1 MDKYEYKL
9 KSDQIK
15 KLYEGRDFK
24 TLLNVADSIDWR
36 KVNSNVLLNIVA
48 DAYEQENRLEEA
60 CDLLL
65 MAYDRTTF
73 GRNLAYRLCQLSV
86 KLGRMSEAVDFY
98 TDFVRKAPKDPNQF
112 ILKYEILKAK
122 NAGAEE
128 LIKALEAYLVLDI
141 DEKWQYE
148 LALLYKETDQG
159 VKCIELCNEISLWFS
174 ETDYVKKALD
184 LKKEYMPLTQ
194 EQERKYNGL
203 PAVQKEEPKEEESQD
218 EYFSEDYQNDEY
230 FSEEQTMLMDAI
242 KDVVEFKTEED
253 SSEEDPQDNEIAQEE
268 EYFHSEEIFKDEE
281 MQEIS
286 TPDVYIPEEE
296 FEVPLEEPEHETF
309 TEELEEPE
317 ITENPQTEPEE
328 EFEEVPETQEAQD
341 LTTENIEIPEE
352 EIIDEQIEGQ
362 MTLENLLEVYQEKE
376 DEETRQAEEERLARA
391 ELIAERTKQL
401 REEVEKQNNIELD
414 GPFGDIFAKEL
425 ESEPFTIEEENDEDE
440 TYTSD
445 EAQEEQILS
454 PDMKSQF
461 ERYLPINNMEKQL
474 AITLNNLINCYNEDG
489 TSSTNNIVIM
499 GDEKSGKT
507 SLIIDIIKVVNK
519 ERNRSGRKIAKIKGE
534 SLNRKGMSVT
544 MPKLFGSD
552 LIIERAGNLNPETIQ
567 DLVNVMKGYT
577 EDMIVIL
584 EDSEV
589 AIERLFKV
597 NKELIDLF
605 TNIIKI
611 KEIGVKEWVEVAK
624 DYSRRRG
631 YIVDE
636 MGTLALHVKIGNAYS
651 RELKLE
657 PEEIE
662 AIVDEAIEKSKRKKR
677 YSKKH
682 KVEGFAVLRESDFM

>member
-24 TLLNVADSIDWR
+24 TVINIADSIDWR
-36 KVNSNVLLNIVA
+36 KINNNVLINIVA
-48 DAYEQENRLEEA
+48 DSYEQENRLEEA

-65 MAYDRTTF
+65 MAYDRTAF
-73 GRNLAYRLCQLSV
+73 GRNLAYRLCLLSV
-86 KLGRMSEAVDFY
+86 KLGRITEAVDFY

-122 NAGAEE
+122 NALIEDR
-128 LIKALEAYLVLDI
+128 IKALESFLLLDI
-141 DEKWQYE
+141 DERWEYE
-148 LALLYKETDQG
+148 LALLYKEADQG
-159 VKCIELCNEISLWFS
+159 VKCIEMCNEIALWFS
-174 ETDYVKKALD
+174 DSEYVQKALE
-184 LKKEYMPLTQ
+184 LKMQYMPLTF
-194 EQERKYNGL
+194 EQERKFNGL
-203 PAVQKEEPKEEESQD
+203 PPIQHEEPEEEQ
-218 EYFSEDYQNDEY
+218 EYFSEDYQNEEY
-230 FSEEQTMLMDAI
+230 MSEEQSMLMGVI
-242 KDVVEFKTEED
+242 RDVAEFSKEEVPQ
-253 SSEEDPQDNEIAQEE
+253 EEVPQEE
-268 EYFHSEEIFKDEE
+268 EFSFNEDYFNDEE
-281 MQEIS
+281 MQEIIP
-286 TPDVYIPEEE
+286 PDVYIPEED
-296 FEVPLEEPEHETF
+296 FEAPLEEPVHEI
-309 TEELEEPE
+309 LQVEEPE
-317 ITENPQTEPEE
+317 EVIEDEKPKEE
-328 EFEEVPETQEAQD
+328 LAEEKPKEIFEEVS
-341 LTTENIEIPEE
+341 EE
-352 EIIDEQIEGQ
+352 VDDQIEGQ
-362 MTLENLLEVYQEKE
+362 VTLESLLEEYQIKE
-376 DEETRQAEEERLARA
+376 DEAMRLAEEERMARA
-391 ELIAERTKQL
+391 ELIAEKTKQL
-401 REEVEKQNNIELD
+401 REEIEKQNNLELD
-414 GPFGDIFAKEL
+414 GPFGDIFAREMEL
-425 ESEPFTIEEENDEDE
+425 EPFTMEEEVYESE
-440 TYTSD
+440 T
-445 EAQEEQILS
+445 ENEEEEHEEYGLS
-454 PDMKSQF
+454 PEMIDQF

-474 AITLNNLINCYNEDG
+474 AITLNNLINYYKDDG

-519 ERNRSGRKIAKIKGE
+519 ERNRTGRKIAKIKGE
-534 SLNRKGMSVT
+534 SLNRKGLVAT
-544 MPKLFGSD
+544 MPKLYGSD

-567 DLVNVMKGYT
+567 DLVNAMKGYT

-589 AIERLFKV
+589 AVERLFKV
-597 NKELIDLF
+597 NKELDDMF

-611 KEIGVKEWVEVAK
+611 KEIGVKEWVEIAK

-682 KVEGFAVLRESDFM
+682 KVEGYAVLRESDFM